1 MWLGF
6 LNIFWRIS
14 VIVLLNV
21 ICLMGIIALTK
32 KGSSIYRNE
41 PEQKNPME
49 GKKVIFVED
58 ENDPE
63 NADGYCGHL
72 DAIGEAEY
80 HPGIY
85 ERFVKQSI
93 DFVLSCCGLIIL
105 SPVFLIIA
113 IAIEVDDPGPVLFTQ
128 KRVGKNKRYFKLH
141 KFRTMKMSTPH
152 DVPTH
157 MLSNPEQY
165 ITRVGRFMRRHS
177 IDELVQIWDIFLG
190 NMTIIGPRPALWNQD
205 MLTAER
211 DKYNA
216 NDIKPGLTGWAQI
229 NGRDELAIADKAK
242 LDGEYVSKLS
252 FAFDCRCFVGTVFS
266 VLKSDGV
273 VEGGTGTIHSPIR
286 PNDGRTVYDE
296 DDYQVK
302 R

>member
-1 MWLGF
+1 MWLVF
-6 LNIFWRIS
+6 FTTFWGIL
-14 VIVLLNV
+14 ITALLTV
-21 ICLMGIIALTK
+21 ICLLGITALLK
-32 KGSSIYRNE
+32 KGNSIYRNE
-41 PEQKNPME
+41 PEQKNSME
-49 GKKVIFVED
+49 GKMVVFVED

-63 NADGYCGHL
+63 NADGSCGHL
-72 DAIGEAEY
+72 EAIDESEY
-80 HPGIY
+80 YPGIY
-85 ERFVKQSI
+85 ERFIKRLI
-93 DFVLSCCGLIIL
+93 DIVLSCCGLVIL
-105 SPVFLIIA
+105 SPVLLVIA
-113 IAIEVDDPGPVLFTQ
+113 IAIKVDDPGPVLFTQ
-128 KRVGKNKRYFKLH
+128 KRVGKNKQYFKLH

-157 MLSNPEQY
+157 MLSNPEWY
-165 ITRVGRFMRRHS
+165 ITRVGKFIRKYS

-216 NDIKPGLTGWAQI
+216 NDVKPGLTGWAQI
-229 NGRDELAIADKAK
+229 NGRDELEIIDKAK
-242 LDGEYVSKLS
+242 LDGEYVSKIS
-252 FAFDCRCFVGTVFS
+252 FVFDCKCFFGTVFR

-273 VEGGTGTIHSPIR
+273 VEGGTGIIHSPIR